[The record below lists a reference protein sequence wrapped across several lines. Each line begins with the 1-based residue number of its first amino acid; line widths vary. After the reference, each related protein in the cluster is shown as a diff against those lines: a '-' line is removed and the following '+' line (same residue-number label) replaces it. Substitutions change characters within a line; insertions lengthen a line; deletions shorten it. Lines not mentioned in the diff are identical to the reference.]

1 MTTTLKFQSNDQI
14 NSSVI
19 INSETIFAILNF
31 ISVPNN
37 IKNKKAY
44 IPQLTVFLNNQLIQ
58 IHNEFSI
65 FNNKTLKKFFKYK
78 MNQKLIY
85 CDSTNKLDFLF
96 KKYEEDLSEAFLS
109 ELLPVLSN
117 IECNNSSFY
126 DFNIIHLKGS

>member
-1 MTTTLKFQSNDQI
+1 
-14 NSSVI
+14 
-19 INSETIFAILNF
+19 
-31 ISVPNN
+31 
-37 IKNKKAY
+37 
-44 IPQLTVFLNNQLIQ
+44 
-58 IHNEFSI
+58 
-65 FNNKTLKKFFKYK
+65 